1 MTPTSSVRVPTSR
14 VPTTVPTNVLC
25 RASLPASSMYPMCT
39 VPYRLTDNPFHAY
52 IISLCSDRC
61 IISTFS
67 TLSVGSRGKLDCAGR
82 GVQYPGEYYWFL
94 PVSACA
100 FLERRLRRAS
110 GGSAPTPPLGLTA
123 PNPIV
128 YVCTPERTTVLRK
141 SLPLKV
147 LPYRKRPLNS
157 SSIVRVAVNNSF
169 GGCPVLHWCPKACQR
184 CPKVIRAQTS
194 ASRPRPPAG
203 PRISGSINKDNIP
216 GGDSRLMILS
226 RQITS
231 QGTSLALHLYEK

>member
-147 LPYRKRPLNS
+147 LPYRKRPL
-157 SSIVRVAVNNSF
+157 
-169 GGCPVLHWCPKACQR
+169 
-184 CPKVIRAQTS
+184 T
-194 ASRPRPPAG
+194 
-203 PRISGSINKDNIP
+203 
-216 GGDSRLMILS
+216 
-226 RQITS
+226 
-231 QGTSLALHLYEK
+231 HLYVP

>member
-147 LPYRKRPLNS
+147 LPYRKRPLISANPKLIICFQYYLS
-157 SSIVRVAVNNSF
+157 TVNHVDRPVMAVF
-169 GGCPVLHWCPKACQR
+169 GRLL
-184 CPKVIRAQTS
+184 
-194 ASRPRPPAG
+194 
-203 PRISGSINKDNIP
+203 P
-216 GGDSRLMILS
+216 GGSLGIARGCMIGPT
-226 RQITS
+226 RPFS
-231 QGTSLALHLYEK
+231 QGNAVARALGTFWGGGGGGGGGRG